1 MNINYMLLD
10 LNLTCKK
17 KDYNIL
23 LPTTTPICNQNIW
36 LWLWNLVLFLL
47 ILLNLLSKI
56 IKLPI
61 ASTKRSTRATFKLLN
76 FSLVLPRVRF
86 YTALLVSIVG
96 SYFAQGAL
104 SHVECMRIYSLRP
117 NPLVE
122 SPIGCHYIGLYIA
135 FRYHFLRRVTKL
147 VVYNS

>member
-1 MNINYMLLD
+1 M
-10 LNLTCKK
+10 
-17 KDYNIL
+17 

-56 IKLPI
+56 IKSPI

-76 FSLVLPRVRF
+76 FFLVLPRVRF